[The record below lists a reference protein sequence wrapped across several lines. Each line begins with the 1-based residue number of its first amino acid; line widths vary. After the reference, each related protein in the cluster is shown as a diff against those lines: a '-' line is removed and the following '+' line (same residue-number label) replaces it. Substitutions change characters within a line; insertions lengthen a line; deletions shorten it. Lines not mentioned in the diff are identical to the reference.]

1 MPTES
6 ILTRASRPADLP
18 AIHDVHMAA
27 FGPSEAPRIIRLV
40 DEALSVPGSGR
51 VLSLVAESEGL
62 IVGHVLFT
70 PATVETAGEPFT
82 ASILAPLA
90 VHPDVQRQGIGAR
103 LIAAGF
109 EALRDSGAELV
120 FVLGDPAYYSRSGFE
135 PATKRL
141 VSPYPLPP
149 AYADAWM
156 VYALRPD
163 CTDHIQGRVRCSPV
177 LDHAELWGE

>member
-1 MPTES
+1 MPTDS
-6 ILTRASRPADLP
+6 ILTRASQPADRP

-40 DEALSVPGSGR
+40 DEALDDRESVR
-51 VLSLVAESEGL
+51 SLVAVREGRV
-62 IVGHVLFT
+62 VGHVLFT
-70 PATVETAGEPFT
+70 PATVETAGEPVT

-109 EALRDSGAELV
+109 EVLRDSGAELV
-120 FVLGDPAYYSRSGFE
+120 FVLGDPAYYTRFGFQ
-135 PATKRL
+135 PAAKRGL

-156 VYALRPD
+156 VYALRPVRLGRVK
-163 CTDHIQGRVRCSPV
+163 GRVRCAHA
-177 LDHAELWGE
+177 LDHAELWAE